1 MKPNKKPNLGDKG
14 KLSLKEDMNFFEKNI
29 DQIRNKYGETNYLA
43 IFKKQ
48 VIDVDP
54 DKDDITKRYKNQPV
68 LVVRVK
74 DYERKNREEKIK

>member
-1 MKPNKKPNLGDKG
+1 MKSNKKPNLGDKG